1 MYHLT
6 QKLFK
11 CPKKGKKLLFIVSAL
26 LISSISC
33 SIIINIII
41 ITIIMIISTT
51 IIIICTFFCYT
62 SLFLTS
68 EKRVYIAKL
77 IISKSL
83 EFYLLSSND

>member
-41 ITIIMIISTT
+41 ITIIIITSTI
-51 IIIICTFFCYT
+51 IIIICTC
-62 SLFLTS
+62 FLPYVVVFDVR
-68 EKRVYIAKL
+68 KRVFIAEL
-77 IISKSL
+77 ITIKSL
-83 EFYLLSSND
+83 KFCC